1 MARSLLPL
9 VGADPNR
16 PSAVS
21 LVGRYALGV
30 TWQDGHGSI
39 YPFELLRLACPC
51 GACPPVPAAW
61 PTEIRREEGALRV
74 IVAGRARVH
83 APVRRAPGPVPVRP
97 VHHGGA
103 RDRRMSAPPPRRG
116 LIVSGVMLGLF
127 LGAMES
133 TAVATAMPTVIASL
147 GGLAIYSWVFSGYIL
162 AATISMPLWGRFADL
177 YGRRSVYLTGLAIF
191 LVGSV
196 LSGLST
202 SMAMLIACRTLQGLG
217 GGALI
222 PLGMTII
229 ADLYGL
235 EQRARMQGYFSATW
249 GLASIVG
256 PLIGGFLTD
265 RLSWHWVFFVNVP
278 FGLLAGAV
286 LGVALAGTDRPRS
299 RVKVDFRGA
308 ALLTTGMAGLL
319 AALVEGGR
327 AGRFGLGH
335 AALAALSVALLVE
348 FARWERHAPEPLLP
362 LRLFANRM
370 FRAAAVS
377 GFLAGMAMF
386 GTISFIPLFV
396 QGVLGGTATEAGTA
410 LTPFV
415 LGWVTFSVVSARLL
429 LRVGYR
435 WPVVSGMVCLA
446 VAFLLMSHMGLS
458 TTQAVT
464 WRNML
469 LAGMGM
475 GLIMVP
481 LLLAVQNAVPRTD
494 LGAATSATTFFRS
507 IGGAVGVAVMG
518 AVLSA
523 ELGRELRTVLG
534 GLEGAARTQ
543 LEALIAH
550 PDALIEPTLRSA
562 LPPAVLSA
570 FSQGLANAL
579 HGVFL
584 VGLGIASL
592 ALLSAF
598 LVPAGRAQDLA
609 LADKRPARPAS

>member
-1 MARSLLPL
+1 VRFDLPGDAS
-9 VGADPNR
+9 V
-16 PSAVS
+16 
-21 LVGRYALGV
+21 
-30 TWQDGHGSI
+30 
-39 YPFELLRLACPC
+39 
-51 GACPPVPAAW
+51 
-61 PTEIRREEGALRV
+61 
-74 IVAGRARVH
+74 
-83 APVRRAPGPVPVRP
+83 
-97 VHHGGA
+97 
-103 RDRRMSAPPPRRG
+103 SAPATPRRG
-116 LIVSGVMLGLF
+116 LIVLGVMLGLF

-133 TAVATAMPTVIASL
+133 TAIATAMPTVIASL

-162 AATISMPLWGRFADL
+162 AATISMPLWGRLADL
-177 YGRRSVYLTGLAIF
+177 YGRRPVYLTGLAIF

-196 LSGLST
+196 LSGLSS
-202 SMAMLIACRTLQGLG
+202 SMTALIICRTVQGLG

-265 RLSWHWVFFVNVP
+265 HLSWRWVFFVNIP
-278 FGLLAGAV
+278 FGLLAGLI
-286 LGVALAGTDRPRS
+286 LGVALVGLDRRRGP
-299 RVKVDFRGA
+299 VKVDLRGA
-308 ALLTTGMAGLL
+308 LLLTAGMAGLL
-319 AALVEGGR
+319 TALVEGGR
-327 AGRFGLGH
+327 AGRFGAGH
-335 AALAALSVALLVE
+335 FILTAVSMGLLVE
-348 FARWERHAPEPLLP
+348 FVRWEWRAPEPLLP

-396 QGVLGGTATEAGTA
+396 QGVLGGSATEAGTA

-415 LGWVTFSVVSARLL
+415 LGWVTFSVISARLL

-435 WPVVSGMVCLA
+435 WPVVGGMVCLA
-446 VAFLLMSHMGLS
+446 VAFLLMSHMGLGTS
-458 TTQAVT
+458 HAVT
-464 WRNML
+464 ARNML

-481 LLLAVQNAVPRTD
+481 LLLAVQNAVPRAD

-523 ELGRELRTVLG
+523 ELGRQLRTVLNG
-534 GLEGAARTQ
+534 MEGPARAQ

-550 PDALIEPTLRSA
+550 PDALIQPTLRSS
-562 LPPAVLSA
+562 LPPVVLGA

-584 VGLGIASL
+584 VGLAIASL

-609 LADKRPARPAS
+609 LAEKRPSRLSS

>member
-1 MARSLLPL
+1 
-9 VGADPNR
+9 
-16 PSAVS
+16 
-21 LVGRYALGV
+21 
-30 TWQDGHGSI
+30 
-39 YPFELLRLACPC
+39 
-51 GACPPVPAAW
+51 
-61 PTEIRREEGALRV
+61 
-74 IVAGRARVH
+74 VH
-83 APVRRAPGPVPVRP
+83 HDIAPDRP
-97 VHHGGA
+97 VTA
-103 RDRRMSAPPPRRG
+103 SASPRRG
-116 LIVSGVMLGLF
+116 LVVSGVMLGLF

-162 AATISMPLWGRFADL
+162 AATISMPLWGRLADL
-177 YGRRSVYLTGLAIF
+177 YGRRSVYLTGLTIF

-196 LSGLST
+196 LSGISS
-202 SMAMLIACRTLQGLG
+202 SMTVLIICRTLQGLG

-249 GLASIVG
+249 GLASIIG

-265 RLSWHWVFFVNVP
+265 RLSWRWVFFINVP
-278 FGLLAGAV
+278 FGLLTGIV
-286 LGVALAGTDRPRS
+286 LGVALAGTDRPRGAV
-299 RVKVDFRGA
+299 RIDFRGA
-308 ALLTTGMAGLL
+308 ALLTAGLGGIL

-327 AGRFGLGH
+327 AGRFGPGH
-335 AALAALSVALLVE
+335 YLLAVISVGLLVE
-348 FARWERHAPEPLLP
+348 FVRWERRAPEPLLP
-362 LRLFANRM
+362 LRLFSNRM

-396 QGVLGGTATEAGTA
+396 QGVLGGSATEAGTA

-415 LGWVTFSVVSARLL
+415 LGWVTFSVISARLL

-435 WPVVSGMVCLA
+435 WPVVCGMMCLA
-446 VAFLLMSHMGLS
+446 IAFLLMSHMGLGTS
-458 TTQAVT
+458 RAITA
-464 WRNML
+464 RNML

-481 LLLAVQNAVPRTD
+481 LLLAVQNAVPRAD

-523 ELGRELRTVLG
+523 ELGRQLTSVLG

-543 LEALIAH
+543 LEGLIAH

-562 LPPAVLSA
+562 LPPVVLGA

-579 HGVFL
+579 HWVFL

-592 ALLSAF
+592 AFLSAF

-609 LADKRPARPAS
+609 LAEKHPARRAS

>member
-1 MARSLLPL
+1 MTDA
-9 VGADPNR
+9 
-16 PSAVS
+16 
-21 LVGRYALGV
+21 
-30 TWQDGHGSI
+30 
-39 YPFELLRLACPC
+39 
-51 GACPPVPAAW
+51 
-61 PTEIRREEGALRV
+61 
-74 IVAGRARVH
+74 
-83 APVRRAPGPVPVRP
+83 
-97 VHHGGA
+97 
-103 RDRRMSAPPPRRG
+103 PPRRG

-249 GLASIVG
+249 GLASIIG

-265 RLSWHWVFFVNVP
+265 RLSWHWVFFVNIP
-278 FGLLAGAV
+278 FGLLAGAI
-286 LGVALAGTDRPRS
+286 LATALAGTDRPR
-299 RVKVDFRGA
+299 RGVKVDVRGT
-308 ALLTTGMAGLL
+308 ALLTAGLGGL
-319 AALVEGGR
+319 LVALVDGGR
-327 AGRFGLGH
+327 AGRFGVGH
-335 AALAALSVALLVE
+335 TVLAAISIGLIVE
-348 FARWERHAPEPLLP
+348 FSRWERHAPEPLLP
-362 LRLFANRM
+362 LRLFSNRM

-396 QGVLGGTATEAGTA
+396 QGVLGGSATQAGTA

-415 LGWVTFSVVSARLL
+415 LGWVTFSVISARLL

-435 WPVVSGMVCLA
+435 WPVVGGMLCLA
-446 VAFLLMSHMGLS
+446 VAFLLMSHMGL
-458 TTQAVT
+458 TTTRAVT
-464 WRNML
+464 ARNML

-481 LLLAVQNAVPRTD
+481 LLLAVQNAVPKAD

-523 ELGRELRTVLG
+523 ELGRQLRAVLG
-534 GLEGAARTQ
+534 GLEGPARAE

-562 LPPAVLSA
+562 LPPAVLGA

-584 VGLGIASL
+584 VGLVIASL
-592 ALLSAF
+592 ALFSAF

-609 LADKRPARPAS
+609 IPEKRPARPTP

>member
-1 MARSLLPL
+1 MTSTAS
-9 VGADPNR
+9 
-16 PSAVS
+16 
-21 LVGRYALGV
+21 
-30 TWQDGHGSI
+30 
-39 YPFELLRLACPC
+39 
-51 GACPPVPAAW
+51 
-61 PTEIRREEGALRV
+61 
-74 IVAGRARVH
+74 
-83 APVRRAPGPVPVRP
+83 
-97 VHHGGA
+97 
-103 RDRRMSAPPPRRG
+103 PRRG
-116 LIVSGVMLGLF
+116 LVVSGVMLGLF

-162 AATISMPLWGRFADL
+162 AATISMPLWGRLADL
-177 YGRRSVYLTGLAIF
+177 YGRRSVYLTGLTIF

-196 LSGLST
+196 LSGVSS
-202 SMAMLIACRTLQGLG
+202 SMTALIICRTLQGLG

-235 EQRARMQGYFSATW
+235 EQRARMQGYFSGMW
-249 GLASIVG
+249 GLASIIG

-265 RLSWHWVFFVNVP
+265 HLSWRWVFFINVP
-278 FGLLAGAV
+278 FGLLTGVV
-286 LGVALAGTDRPRS
+286 LGVALAGTDRPRGGV
-299 RVKVDFRGA
+299 RIDFRGA
-308 ALLTTGMAGLL
+308 ALLTLGLAGIL

-327 AGRFGLGH
+327 AGRFGPGH
-335 AALAALSVALLVE
+335 YVLAAVSMGLLVE
-348 FARWERHAPEPLLP
+348 FVRWERRAPEPLLP
-362 LRLFANRM
+362 LRLFSNRM

-415 LGWVTFSVVSARLL
+415 LGWVTFSVISARLL

-435 WPVVSGMVCLA
+435 WPVVGGMVCLA
-446 VAFLLMSHMGLS
+446 VAFLLMSHMGLGTS
-458 TTQAVT
+458 RAITA
-464 WRNML
+464 RNML

-523 ELGRELRTVLG
+523 ELGRQLTAVLG
-534 GLEGAARTQ
+534 GLDGAARTQ
-543 LEALIAH
+543 LETLIAH

-562 LPPAVLSA
+562 LPPVVLGA

-579 HGVFL
+579 HWVFL

-592 ALLSAF
+592 ALASAF

-609 LADKRPARPAS
+609 LAEKQTARRAS

>member
-1 MARSLLPL
+1 
-9 VGADPNR
+9 
-16 PSAVS
+16 
-21 LVGRYALGV
+21 V
-30 TWQDGHGSI
+30 T
-39 YPFELLRLACPC
+39 E
-51 GACPPVPAAW
+51 
-61 PTEIRREEGALRV
+61 
-74 IVAGRARVH
+74 RA
-83 APVRRAPGPVPVRP
+83 
-97 VHHGGA
+97 
-103 RDRRMSAPPPRRG
+103 PRRG
-116 LIVSGVMLGLF
+116 LVIFGVMLGLF

-162 AATISMPLWGRFADL
+162 AATISMPLWGRLADL
-177 YGRRSVYLTGLAIF
+177 YGRRTVYLTGLTIF

-196 LSGLST
+196 LSGFAP
-202 SMAMLIACRTLQGLG
+202 SMTVLIAARTLQGLG

-265 RLSWHWVFFVNVP
+265 HLSWRWVFFVNIP

-286 LGVALAGTDRPRS
+286 LGVALAGLDRPRVA
-299 RVKVDFRGA
+299 VKMDLRGA
-308 ALLTTGMAGLL
+308 LVLTAGLGGLL

-327 AGRFGLGH
+327 AGRLGPGH
-335 AALAALSVALLVE
+335 LVVAAVSIGLLVE
-348 FARWERHAPEPLLP
+348 FARWERRVPEPLLP

-396 QGVLGGTATEAGTA
+396 QGVLGGSATEAGSA

-415 LGWVTFSVVSARLL
+415 LGWVTLSVVSARLL
-429 LRVGYR
+429 LKVGYR
-435 WPVVSGMVCLA
+435 WPVVGGMLCLA
-446 VAFLLMSHMGLS
+446 VAFLLMSHMDLG
-458 TTQAVT
+458 TTRAAT
-464 WRNML
+464 ARNML

-481 LLLAVQNAVPRTD
+481 LLIAVQNAVPKAD

-523 ELGRELRTVLG
+523 ELGRQLAGVLAG
-534 GLEGAARTQ
+534 VEGPARAQ
-543 LEALIAH
+543 LEILIAH
-550 PDALIEPTLRSA
+550 PDALIQPSLRSG
-562 LPPAVLSA
+562 LPPVVLAA

-579 HGVFL
+579 HAVFL
-584 VGLGIASL
+584 VGLAIASL

-609 LADKRPARPAS
+609 LAEKPAPRASS

>member
-1 MARSLLPL
+1 VSP
-9 VGADPNR
+9 GA
-16 PSAVS
+16 
-21 LVGRYALGV
+21 
-30 TWQDGHGSI
+30 
-39 YPFELLRLACPC
+39 
-51 GACPPVPAAW
+51 
-61 PTEIRREEGALRV
+61 
-74 IVAGRARVH
+74 
-83 APVRRAPGPVPVRP
+83 
-97 VHHGGA
+97 
-103 RDRRMSAPPPRRG
+103 PPRR
-116 LIVSGVMLGLF
+116 LVIAGVMLGLF

-162 AATISMPLWGRFADL
+162 AATISMPLWGRLADL
-177 YGRRSVYLTGLAIF
+177 HGRRPVYLAGLGLF
-191 LVGSV
+191 LLGSI
-196 LSGLST
+196 LSGAAT
-202 SMAMLIACRTLQGLG
+202 SMVTLIAFRTLQGLG

-235 EQRARMQGYFSATW
+235 EERARMQGYFSATW
-249 GLASIVG
+249 GLASVVG

-265 RLSWHWVFFVNVP
+265 HLSWRWVFFVNVP
-278 FGLLAGAV
+278 FGLLAGTV
-286 LGVALAGTDRPRS
+286 IGVALAGVERPGG
-299 RVKVDFRGA
+299 RVRLDLRGTT
-308 ALLTTGMAGLL
+308 LLTLGMGGVLV
-319 AALVEGGR
+319 ALVEGGR

-335 AALAALSVALLVE
+335 VILGTASVGLLLE
-348 FARWERHAPEPLLP
+348 FWRWERRAPEPLLP

-396 QGVLGGTATEAGTA
+396 QGVLGGTATEAGST

-435 WPVVSGMVCLA
+435 WPVVTGMVCLA
-446 VAFLLMSHMGLS
+446 IAFLLMSHMGLGTS
-458 TTQAVT
+458 RAITA
-464 WRNML
+464 RNML

-481 LLLAVQNAVPRTD
+481 LLIAVQNAVPRAD
-494 LGAATSATTFFRS
+494 LGAATSATTFCRS
-507 IGGAVGVAVMG
+507 MGGAVGVAVMG

-523 ELGRELRTVLG
+523 ELGRELAGMLG
-534 GLEGAARTQ
+534 AVDGPARPQLEG
-543 LEALIAH
+543 LVAH
-550 PDALIEPTLRSA
+550 PDAVIQPALRA
-562 LPPAVLSA
+562 TLPPAVLAA

-579 HGVFL
+579 HAVFL
-584 VGLGIASL
+584 VGLGVAFL

-609 LADKRPARPAS
+609 LGEKRASRLSS

>member
-1 MARSLLPL
+1 MSP
-9 VGADPNR
+9 R
-16 PSAVS
+16 PS
-21 LVGRYALGV
+21 
-30 TWQDGHGSI
+30 
-39 YPFELLRLACPC
+39 
-51 GACPPVPAAW
+51 
-61 PTEIRREEGALRV
+61 
-74 IVAGRARVH
+74 
-83 APVRRAPGPVPVRP
+83 
-97 VHHGGA
+97 
-103 RDRRMSAPPPRRG
+103 PPRRLVIG
-116 LIVSGVMLGLF
+116 GVMLGLF

-147 GGLAIYSWVFSGYIL
+147 GGLSIYSWVFSGYIL
-162 AATISMPLWGRFADL
+162 AATISMPLWGRLADL
-177 YGRRSVYLTGLAIF
+177 YGRRSVYLAGLGVF
-191 LVGSV
+191 LAGSV
-196 LSGLST
+196 LSGVAT
-202 SMAMLIACRTLQGLG
+202 SMAALIAFRALQGLG

-235 EQRARMQGYFSATW
+235 EERARMQGYFSATW

-265 RLSWHWVFFVNVP
+265 HLSWRWVFFVNVP

-286 LGVALAGTDRPRS
+286 LGVALAGLAPPGGRARLD
-299 RVKVDFRGA
+299 VRGA
-308 ALLTTGMAGLL
+308 VLLTCGMGGLL
-319 AALVEGGR
+319 AVLVESGR
-327 AGRFGLGH
+327 AGRFGPGH
-335 AALAALSVALLVE
+335 AILAVAAAALLLE
-348 FARWERHAPEPLLP
+348 FWRWERRAPEPLLP
-362 LRLFANRM
+362 LRLFGNRM

-396 QGVLGGTATEAGTA
+396 QGVLGGTATEAGST

-435 WPVVSGMVCLA
+435 WPVVAGMVCLA
-446 VAFLLMSHMGLS
+446 VAFLLMSHMGTGTS
-458 TTQAVT
+458 RAITA
-464 WRNML
+464 RNML

-481 LLLAVQNAVPRTD
+481 LLIAVQNAVPRAD

-518 AVLSA
+518 AVLAA
-523 ELGRELRTVLG
+523 ELARELGGILG
-534 GLEGAARTQ
+534 AVDGPARAQ
-543 LEALIAH
+543 LERLVAH
-550 PDALIEPTLRSA
+550 PDAVIQPAVRAA
-562 LPPAVLSA
+562 LPPAVLVA

-579 HGVFL
+579 HAVFL
-584 VGLGIASL
+584 VGLGIAAL

-609 LADKRPARPAS
+609 LGGKRMSRLSS